1 MKAEEFAELA
11 VPRLIWCARRGETIT
26 YKELAAA
33 VPGWTSGNARLAVQL
48 RAVSALCAKNGLP
61 DLTRIVVAQTP
72 AEPEEG
78 DTDEQR
84 RQEIFQNFRDYQRLG
99 LYTDIDEVEPVA

>member
-1 MKAEEFAELA
+1 VKADEFAELA

-26 YKELAAA
+26 YRDLAAA

-48 RAVSALCAKNGLP
+48 RAVRALCNKRSLP
-61 DLTRIVVAQTP
+61 DLTRLVVAQATG
-72 AEPEEG
+72 EPVEG

-84 RQEIFQNFRDYQRLG
+84 RQEVFQNFRDYSRLG
-99 LYTDIDEVEPVA
+99 LYTDLQEVEPVA